1 METLNEIP
9 SIQASVNSIAVFN
22 QISPEIMA
30 QHQHSDNQLSL
41 AYQYVEDGKKPTN
54 KSIYKVRSKS
64 SRKLLL
70 GFSRLTLKQGV
81 LHQLYI
87 NNDEE
92 YHQLVLPECYRGK
105 VLKSL
110 HDDMGHQGIERTLA
124 LLHERFYWPT
134 MSQDA
139 SDYVTNCE
147 CCCVSKG
154 DYTGPHTQQGSLV
167 ANNPMDLLCM
177 DFTKV
182 DPSKDGKENVLVL
195 TDAFSKFSQA
205 VVTPNQKALTVA
217 KVLVDKWF
225 HVYGIPSH
233 IHSDKGC
240 SFENEIIHHLCAM
253 YGIKQT
259 TTTPYNPCGNAQCER
274 FNHTLFGLLKS
285 LSKDEKANWPAHL
298 PSMVFAYNATPHS
311 TTGFQPYELMFG

>member
-1 METLNEIP
+1 
-9 SIQASVNSIAVFN
+9 
-22 QISPEIMA
+22 
-30 QHQHSDNQLSL
+30 
-41 AYQYVEDGKKPTN
+41 
-54 KSIYKVRSKS
+54 
-64 SRKLLL
+64 
-70 GFSRLTLKQGV
+70 
-81 LHQLYI
+81 
-87 NNDEE
+87 
-92 YHQLVLPECYRGK
+92 
-105 VLKSL
+105 
-110 HDDMGHQGIERTLA
+110 MGHQGIERTLA
-124 LLHERFYWPT
+124 LLHEHFYWPT

-167 ANNPMDLLCM
+167 ANNPMHLLCM

-205 VVTPNQKALTVA
+205 IVTPNQKALTVA

-225 HVYGIPSH
+225 HVYGIPSR
-233 IHSDKGC
+233 IHSDKGR

-259 TTTPYNPCGNAQCER
+259 TTTPYNPHGNSQCER

>member
-81 LHQLYI
+81 LHWLYI

-92 YHQLVLPECYRGK
+92 YHQLVLPECYCGK

-124 LLHERFYWPT
+124 LLHEHFYWPT

-205 VVTPNQKALTVA
+205 IVTPNQKALTVA

-233 IHSDKGC
+233 IHSDKGH
-240 SFENEIIHHLCAM
+240 SFENEIIQSCV
-253 YGIKQT
+253 
-259 TTTPYNPCGNAQCER
+259 PCMV
-274 FNHTLFGLLKS
+274 S
-285 LSKDEKANWPAHL
+285 SK
-298 PSMVFAYNATPHS
+298 
-311 TTGFQPYELMFG
+311 